1 MNNANEFTTFLT
13 NLCGL
18 TVLRARNET
27 ITFIDTFDALLS
39 TSEDEIDNFVKNTH
53 ASNSARAT
61 AQRILIPSAAIIILK
76 ALRFELIDRKKC
88 GSLPDLVA
96 LQGLDA
102 ANISIM
108 RVQRT
113 KSVEDKASFAAL
125 SKLPEVVVP
134 KLIAT
139 NYEIFNTAFTA
150 VVARTIGMNKLPLD
164 YLMRETI
171 GAYGDA
177 WPTRTDK
184 LKNCILFTGAS
195 FTQDRE
201 TLYSLY
207 VQYVGTEGIGS
218 NIINKYTRSKNGRQC
233 YLDFE
238 SHFRNESYLTN
249 KASAATASM
258 NSSVYRGDRRNFTL
272 ETYYTVMSKA
282 FNDLAEAGV
291 AHSLNDVKKVS
302 MFEQG
307 LQEPQAIQWCIISK
321 ERWDN
326 FPVADRTFDK
336 FYNEFSK
343 YITKFKTLSASGNS
357 RSSRIG
363 SFETDDK
370 GGQAVAVVA
379 AEDAEETVDVVED
392 EDVGEV
398 TIRTLCLAHMVK
410 MQILKQKPGT
420 TAERNIKP

>member
-88 GSLPDLVA
+88 GSLPDLAA

-150 VVARTIGMNKLPLD
+150 VVARTI
-164 YLMRETI
+164 
-171 GAYGDA
+171 
-177 WPTRTDK
+177 
-184 LKNCILFTGAS
+184 
-195 FTQDRE
+195 
-201 TLYSLY
+201 
-207 VQYVGTEGIGS
+207 
-218 NIINKYTRSKNGRQC
+218 
-233 YLDFE
+233 
-238 SHFRNESYLTN
+238 
-249 KASAATASM
+249 
-258 NSSVYRGDRRNFTL
+258 
-272 ETYYTVMSKA
+272 
-282 FNDLAEAGV
+282 
-291 AHSLNDVKKVS
+291 
-302 MFEQG
+302 
-307 LQEPQAIQWCIISK
+307 
-321 ERWDN
+321 
-326 FPVADRTFDK
+326 
-336 FYNEFSK
+336 
-343 YITKFKTLSASGNS
+343 
-357 RSSRIG
+357 
-363 SFETDDK
+363 
-370 GGQAVAVVA
+370 
-379 AEDAEETVDVVED
+379 
-392 EDVGEV
+392 
-398 TIRTLCLAHMVK
+398 
-410 MQILKQKPGT
+410 
-420 TAERNIKP
+420 